1 MSAPLKV
8 LGIDPGS
15 RCTGYGIV
23 QVQGTAVSYVASG
36 CIRLD
41 PAAELWRRLQAIFS
55 GVGTVIERY
64 RPQVMAVEQAFLS
77 NNVQST
83 VKLSEAR
90 AAAMVAASSCGLE
103 ISEYSARQ
111 IKQAVVGYG
120 AAHKEQVQ
128 YMIRHILQVSGR
140 LQADAADAL
149 ACAICHA
156 YTAHMTAAVSTAAL
170 ATSVRGRYRERRRA
184 EH

>member
-1 MSAPLKV
+1 MSGALRV

-23 QVQGTAVSYVASG
+23 EVQGTQLSYVASG

-41 PAAELWRRLQAIFS
+41 GEAELWRRLQAIFT
-55 GVGTVIERY
+55 GVTAVIGRY
-64 RPQVMAVEQAFLS
+64 RPQVMAVEQAFLAR
-77 NNVQST
+77 NVQST
-83 VKLSEAR
+83 VKLAEAR
-90 AAAMVAASSCGLE
+90 AAAMVAASSCELE
-103 ISEYSARQ
+103 VSEYSARQ

-120 AAHKEQVQ
+120 AATKEQVQ
-128 YMIRHILQVSGR
+128 YMIRQSLQVSGR

-156 YTAHMTAAVSTAAL
+156 CTARMTAAVSTAAL
-170 ATSVRGRYRERRRA
+170 TASVRGRFRERPR
-184 EH
+184 